1 MIRDAIKWLVSLT
14 PYRVTKN
21 RTNRFDSMEE
31 FLHHLPKMGYQPRV
45 IVDGGAHLGWFS
57 LHARRAFPQAEIHMV
72 EPQPACAAA
81 LKALAAR
88 PGFNLHTVALTAERK
103 TVKMT
108 CNDGPDTGA
117 YVAAG
122 DDRRANTEVQGETLD
137 NLFLSRIADGD
148 RAFLK
153 LDLQGHE
160 ISALKGGS
168 SLLPRLELVLT
179 EFSFFT
185 QLNESTVPEIVRF
198 FDNAGFEL
206 FDIVSISQRN
216 RDGRAKH
223 GDLVFVRKGSPL
235 WSDRGWE

>member
-1 MIRDAIKWLVSLT
+1 MVRDAIKWLVGLT
-14 PYRVTKN
+14 PYRVTRN
-21 RTNRFDSMEE
+21 RANRFESMEQ
-31 FLHHLPKMGYQPRV
+31 FLHHLPTMGYRPRIV
-45 IVDGGAHLGWFS
+45 VDGGAHLGRFS
-57 LHARRAFPQAEIHMV
+57 RHARQAFPQAEIHMV

-81 LKALAAR
+81 LRALAAK
-88 PGFNLHTVALTAERK
+88 PGFYLHTVALTAERK

-108 CNDGPDTGA
+108 CDDGPDTGA
-117 YVAAG
+117 YVAAA

-137 NLFLSRIADGD
+137 NLFLSQIAEGD

-160 ISALKGGS
+160 ISALKGGA

-185 QLNESTVPEIVRF
+185 QLDEATAPEIVRF
-198 FDNAGFEL
+198 FDTAGFEL

-216 RDGRAKH
+216 RDGRARQ
-223 GDLVFVRKGSPL
+223 GDMVFVRKGSPL
-235 WSDRGWE
+235 WADRSWE